1 MSVAHD
7 LLNMSVFVDCD
18 IWFVLPVSLAKLHP
32 FNAHIWKSPSPKSL
46 FIDKCE
52 NDIRAQFDIYVHN
65 YITKEL

>member
-18 IWFVLPVSLAKLHP
+18 LWFVVPVSHAKLHP

-52 NDIRAQFDIYVHN
+52 TDRTLNFN
-65 YITKEL
+65 T